1 MKGYRSLVKD
11 GLGKISRSKKDAM
24 PYLLLIPAFLFIGVF
39 MFYPVVNT
47 FFLSLR
53 NYVLTQKMA
62 WGFIGLDNYQ
72 KLLMNDPIFWKALW
86 NSVIWTCSNVFL
98 QSALGLILALLLN
111 REFKGRGIYRALA
124 FSPWAV
130 AGILVA
136 MMWSFMY
143 SENFGVLNDILLKTG
158 LSSDRISWFSSPAR
172 AMAAMVFATTW
183 RGIPFFAI
191 SILASLQTI
200 PNEIYES
207 CDVDGASSWQKFI
220 HVTIPMLKD
229 TLVLTTLLR
238 TIWTLNIVD
247 IIFSM
252 TKGGPNFST
261 LTLPVYVMLTFIDSL
276 DLGYASTISIV
287 MAIILLV
294 FSLVYLKL
302 GKFGK
307 EELY

>member
-1 MKGYRSLVKD
+1 MKNGWNLK
-11 GLGKISRSKKDAM
+11 SRFNPSGGDLL

-39 MFYPVVNT
+39 MFYPVMNT
-47 FFLSLR
+47 FALSFK
-53 NYVLTQKMA
+53 NYVLTRRME
-62 WGFIGLDNYQ
+62 WGFIGLANYE
-72 KLLMNDPIFWKALW
+72 KLLADPIFWKALS
-86 NSVIWTCSNVFL
+86 NSVVWTVSNVIL
-98 QSALGLILALLLN
+98 QSVLGLILALLLN
-111 REFKGRGIYRALA
+111 REFKGRGCYRALA

-143 SENFGVLNDILLKTG
+143 SENFGVLNDILMKTG
-158 LSSDRISWFSSPAR
+158 LIHQRISWFSSPAK
-172 AMAAMVFATTW
+172 AMGAMVFATTW
-183 RGIPFFAI
+183 RGVPFFAI

-207 CDVDGASSWQKFI
+207 CDVDGAGPWQKFI

-229 TLVLTTLLR
+229 TLILTTLLR

-261 LTLPVYVMLTFIDSL
+261 LTLPVYVMLTFVDSL
-276 DLGYASTISIV
+276 DLGYASTLSII
-287 MAIILLV
+287 MALILLV
-294 FSLVYLKL
+294 FSIVYLTL